1 MAFERIVTHN
11 DMDGVVSAAL
21 CSYALGIRR
30 VRFAGPTNIT
40 RGDIR
45 VGEKDVVCDLPY
57 PLVCGLWFDHHEGN
71 LQELKLRGL
80 SPEEIPGRFD
90 LRPSCS
96 RVVWEF
102 FLEKGVRFPAH
113 LEHTV
118 EQTDIVD
125 GFLYESLEDWRRE
138 TPGKLLD
145 NSIKASTGNLKE
157 KYAYLS
163 RLVWLLR
170 DHPLEEVVKVDFV
183 RERIERY
190 KVEEERMLKLIEQDA
205 SFLPF
210 DNDRELVILDLTKHN
225 RRPWVIKQL
234 VALLYPEALAVL
246 ELFPIFD
253 RGTKTTNFGVSM
265 SLTVHAKDRQGKD
278 IGEIMRQLN
287 LGDGHKG
294 AAGGIVR
301 ARSKSEMLKK
311 KEEILKRIYE
321 LWKAQI

>member
-1 MAFERIVTHN
+1 MDLERIITHN

-21 CSYALGIRR
+21 CAHALGIKR
-30 VRFAGPTNIT
+30 VRFAGPTNIA
-40 RGDIR
+40 RGDVR

-71 LQELKLRGL
+71 LEELKLRGL

-102 FLEKGVRFPAH
+102 FVERGIQFPDFMEETVR
-113 LEHTV
+113 E
-118 EQTDIVD
+118 TDVVD
-125 GFLYESLEDWRRE
+125 GFLYQNIEDWRKE
-138 TPGKLLD
+138 TPGRLLD
-145 NSIKASTGNLKE
+145 NSIKASTANLKE
-157 KYAYLS
+157 KYAYLA
-163 RLVWLLR
+163 RLVWLVR

-210 DNDRELVILDLTKHN
+210 DPEREVVVLDLTRHN

-246 ELFPIFD
+246 QLFPIFD

-265 SLTVHAKDRQGKD
+265 SLTVRAKDRHEKD
-278 IGEIMRQLN
+278 IGEILRQLN
-287 LGDGHKG
+287 IGDGHKG

-301 ARSKSEMLKK
+301 ARTKNEMLKK
-311 KEEILKRIYE
+311 KEDVLKRIYE